1 MNARLFMTR
10 KVVFALVALM
20 VLVGG
25 IFLSLSF
32 YCYYAPRNYIEGE
45 RTIIIAPGTGAKAIL
60 NQLHR
65 EAVIPPPWLI
75 LLPMLAEYEPRS
87 FKAGEYLVRSGLS
100 PSGVLGMI
108 ARGEIV
114 VHQVT
119 IPEGFTLKQI
129 RALLMAEQLL
139 TGDLPAS
146 IAEGTIFPETER
158 FARGESRA
166 AVVKRLQ
173 QHMQEKLDAAWA
185 ERVPDLP
192 FSTKEEALI
201 LASIVER
208 ETGVKEE
215 RGRVAAVFI
224 NRLRAGMR
232 LQSDPTVAYGL
243 DLVQSNGKTRLLST
257 ADLKKDHAW
266 NTYTRDGLPPTPI
279 ASPGL
284 AAIEAVLNP
293 PVTGEFYFVATG
305 DGGHYFARTL
315 SEHNQNVARYRQQQK
330 SNE

>member
-1 MNARLFMTR
+1 M
-10 KVVFALVALM
+10 ALI

-25 IFLSLSF
+25 VLLSLSF
-32 YCYYAPRNYIEGE
+32 YRYYAPRDYIEGA
-45 RTIIIAPGTGAKAIL
+45 RTVMIAPGTGAKAIL
-60 NQLHR
+60 YQLHR
-65 EAVIPPPWLI
+65 EGVIPPPWLI
-75 LLPMLAEYEPRS
+75 LLPMLFEYEPRS
-87 FKAGEYLVRSGLS
+87 FKAGEYQLPSGLS
-100 PSGVLGMI
+100 PSEVLGMI
-108 ARGEIV
+108 ARGEIL
-114 VHQVT
+114 VHQIT
-119 IPEGFTLKQI
+119 IPEGFALNQI
-129 RALLMAEQLL
+129 RALLLAEPLL
-139 TGDLPAS
+139 TGDLPPS

-158 FARGESRA
+158 FARGESRT
-166 AVVKRLQ
+166 AVVRRLQ
-173 QHMQEKLDAAWA
+173 KHMQEKLDAAWA
-185 ERVPDLP
+185 KRAPDLP
-192 FSTKEEALI
+192 FSTKEEAVI

-208 ETGVKEE
+208 ETGVHEE

-232 LQSDPTVAYGL
+232 LQSDPTVAYGVNL
-243 DLVQSNGKTRLLST
+243 TRGDGTLRQLTTRDLQT
-257 ADLKKDHAW
+257 DHPW

-315 SEHNQNVARYRQQQK
+315 NEHNQNVARYRQQLK

>member
-1 MNARLFMTR
+1 M
-10 KVVFALVALM
+10 ALVVLI

-25 IFLSLSF
+25 MLLSLSF
-32 YCYYAPRNYIEGE
+32 YRYYAPRDYIEGA
-45 RTIIIAPGTGAKAIL
+45 RTVMIAPGTGAKTIL
-60 NQLHR
+60 RQLHR
-65 EAVIPPPWLI
+65 EGVIPPPWLI
-75 LLPMLAEYEPRS
+75 LLPMLLEYEPRS
-87 FKAGEYLVRSGLS
+87 LKAGEYQMPSGLS
-100 PSGVLGMI
+100 PSEVLGRI
-108 ARGEIV
+108 ARGEIL
-114 VHQVT
+114 VHQIT
-119 IPEGFTLKQI
+119 IPEGFALKQI
-129 RALLMAEQLL
+129 RALLIAEPLL
-139 TGDLPAS
+139 TGDLPPS

-158 FARGESRA
+158 FLRGESRT
-166 AVVKRLQ
+166 AVVRRLQ
-173 QHMQEKLDAAWA
+173 QHMQEKLDAVWA
-185 ERVPDLP
+185 KRAPDLP
-192 FSTKEEALI
+192 FSTKEEAVI

-208 ETGVKEE
+208 ETGVHEE

-232 LQSDPTVAYGL
+232 LQSDPTVAYGVNL
-243 DLVQSNGKTRLLST
+243 TRRDGTLRQLTIRDLQT
-257 ADLKKDHAW
+257 DHPW

-315 SEHNQNVARYRQQQK
+315 SEHNQNVARYRQQLK